1 MRYLSPLFALV
12 LAGCGSR
19 DPARHPSA
27 RATAALDSILTATEP
42 VPAGWQPEAFL
53 DSVGRLPIA
62 PLIADATQYADS
74 VFIHQPMQSR
84 VFSAADIQLLKQ
96 AQLTGFLKIQVAR
109 RILGDTSISLRSNA
123 AIEEDSISAQGLVR
137 VSYLPFGADE
147 YGLDVGVS
155 GHQGSAMYFF
165 KGNRLIARHETPYIY
180 GQSLKYY
187 RDAEGHTVVYYI
199 YGFLRGSGNWWNQ
212 YFFYRYEGN
221 RLVPVLSELQN
232 GNQTGF
238 SDMGARDYWLEATVQ
253 QTNPL
258 TLKMVYHVEMPDTAA
273 AAPRVLNDST
283 LVVYRWNRQAGRLE
297 GQYHHSKITYPQ
309 VLSYYASDTDLLFVH
324 AYSARLKQALAD
336 SVRRPAIRRYLW
348 AMSQR

>member
-1 MRYLSPLFALV
+1 MRYLLPLLALL

-19 DPARHPSA
+19 NPARHPSA
-27 RATAALDSILTATEP
+27 GATTAPDSTLSAMDP
-42 VPAGWQPEAFL
+42 VPASWQPEAFL

-62 PLIADATQYADS
+62 PLVAEATHYADS
-74 VFIHQPMQSR
+74 VFMHQPAQSR
-84 VFSAADIQLLKQ
+84 MLSAADIQLLKQ
-96 AQLTGFLKIQVAR
+96 ARVTGFLKIQVAR

-123 AIEEDSISAQGLVR
+123 AIEDDSISAQGLVR
-137 VSYLPFGADE
+137 VHYLSFGADE

-165 KGNRLIARHETPYIY
+165 KGNRLIAKHKTSYIY
-180 GQSLKYY
+180 GQSLNHY
-187 RDAEGHTVVYYI
+187 RDAEGHAVVYYL

-232 GNQTGF
+232 GNLTGF
-238 SDMGARDYWLEATVQ
+238 GCTGARSYWLETSVQ

-258 TLKMVYHVEMPDTAA
+258 TLKMVYHVEMPDTADT
-273 AAPRVLNDST
+273 APRLLDDST

-297 GQYHHSKITYPQ
+297 GQYQRSKITYPQ
-309 VLSYYASDTDLLFVH
+309 VLSYYASATDLLFIN
-324 AYSARLKQALAD
+324 AYYARLKQALAD
-336 SVRRPAIRRYLW
+336 SVQRPPVRRYLW
-348 AMSQR
+348 AAGQH